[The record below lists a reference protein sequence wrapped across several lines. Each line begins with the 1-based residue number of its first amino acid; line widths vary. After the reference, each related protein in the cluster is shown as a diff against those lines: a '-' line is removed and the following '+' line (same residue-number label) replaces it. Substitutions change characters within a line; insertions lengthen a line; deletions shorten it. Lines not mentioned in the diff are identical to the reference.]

1 MRYAP
6 RLLGNTQFRG
16 IPVMKGTSWRR
27 RLVLLAFLFILV
39 VFGLLVA
46 RKFLPTPSPAPVP
59 ATTLSEPKQLREVV
73 LYFGSPDGSFLV
85 AEARQIEDC
94 LEEADCLRA
103 TVQSLVDGPVT
114 DLVAVLPSHAQVRGV
129 TASGGTATID
139 FSADLVS
146 GHPGGSVSEL
156 LTVYSLAD
164 TLAENFP
171 HLRQVRILV
180 EGEPAETLKGHVD
193 LREPVKADFSFTH
206 PPEGS
211 AKAEQAPVTP
221 EGKPAAEP
229 GRNSP

>member
-1 MRYAP
+1 
-6 RLLGNTQFRG
+6 
-16 IPVMKGTSWRR
+16 MKVTSWRG
-27 RLVLLAFLFILV
+27 RLVLLAFLFILLT
-39 VFGLLVA
+39 FGLLVA
-46 RKFLPTPSPAPVP
+46 RKYLSTPPSGPAP
-59 ATTLSEPKQLREVV
+59 ATVSSEPKQLREVV

-129 TASGGTATID
+129 TASDGVATVD
-139 FSADLVS
+139 FSRDLVS

-156 LTVYSLAD
+156 LTIYSLAD

-180 EGEPAETLKGHVD
+180 EGEPVETLKGHVD
-193 LREPVKADFSFTH
+193 LREPVKADFSFTR

-211 AKAEQAPVTP
+211 AKAAQTPVP
-221 EGKPAAEP
+221 AEGKPAAEP
-229 GRNSP
+229 GRNSQ

>member
-1 MRYAP
+1 
-6 RLLGNTQFRG
+6 
-16 IPVMKGTSWRR
+16 MKGKSWRG
-27 RLVLLAFLFILV
+27 RLILLAFLFILLT
-39 VFGLLVA
+39 FGLLVA
-46 RKFLPTPSPAPVP
+46 RKYLSTPPSGPAP
-59 ATTLSEPKQLREVV
+59 ATVGSEPKQLREVV

-129 TASGGTATID
+129 TASDGVATVD
-139 FSADLVS
+139 FSRDLVS

-156 LTVYSLAD
+156 LTIYSLAD

-180 EGEPAETLKGHVD
+180 EGEPVETLKGHVD
-193 LREPVKADFSFTH
+193 LREPVKADFSFTR

-211 AKAEQAPVTP
+211 AKAAQTPVP
-221 EGKPAAEP
+221 AEGKPAAEP
-229 GRNSP
+229 GRNSQ